1 MNGKQ
6 HKVIGIGFGVAGAL
20 IMYKQF
26 NDPYAILIAPMSAIG
41 SMLPDID
48 HDRTKIGRTRKAVT
62 TVTNKTINILLV
74 LGVILS
80 AVVTIITMIGLR
92 DYGISQT
99 KLLIV
104 CSGFMVV
111 IILKKSIANSSTYKW
126 GTRHRGIMH
135 TLVMPVILYVASTA
149 SSFPLYRY
157 TMLGL
162 FVGYCSHLFA
172 DMLTVEGC
180 PILWPIT
187 RKNIRLMKLKTKDK
201 SCTTASRVVFVLT
214 VALGLIIS
222 GGL

>member
-1 MNGKQ
+1 MTGKQ
-6 HKVIGIGFGVAGAL
+6 HKVVGIGFGIAGAL
-20 IMYKQF
+20 IMGKQL

-48 HDRTKIGRTRKAVT
+48 HDRTKLGRTRKAVT
-62 TVTNKTINILLV
+62 TITSKTVNILLV

-80 AVVTIITMIGLR
+80 AIVAILTMVGLR

-99 KLLIV
+99 KILIV
-104 CSGFMVV
+104 CGGLTLV
-111 IILKKSIANSSTYKW
+111 IILKKFVVNSSTYKW
-126 GTRHRGIMH
+126 STKHRGLMH
-135 TLVMPVILYVASTA
+135 TLVMPVILYLASTA

-157 TMLGL
+157 SILGL

-180 PILWPIT
+180 PILWPLT